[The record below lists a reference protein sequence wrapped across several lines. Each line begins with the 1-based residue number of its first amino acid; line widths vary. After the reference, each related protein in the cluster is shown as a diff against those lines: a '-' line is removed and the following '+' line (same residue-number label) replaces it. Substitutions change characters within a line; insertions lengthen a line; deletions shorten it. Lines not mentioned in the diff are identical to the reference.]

1 MQDGSISKSY
11 VFNGH
16 WVGAG
21 VMLCYNAMQSFPILL
36 TLQETDEIK
45 KKKLDNEVSETKAA
59 VTEAEA

>member
-1 MQDGSISKSY
+1 
-11 VFNGH
+11 
-16 WVGAG
+16 
-21 VMLCYNAMQSFPILL
+21 MLCYNAMQSFPILL